1 MKYLDYSH
9 LESIN
14 LFLRHLNLGESTL
27 KGSIEAYSCKHTV
40 TDRKQ
45 SLSLEHEILDYLGQS
60 SDSDPPSPV
69 DYLAS
74 RSSRKTLIYLVLTLG
89 HMYPDY
95 DFSAVK
101 AHLFFREERWENFK
115 QIFDNYMFE
124 AEKEWALANG
134 GSSLLDCISKA
145 IGEIVKLSECEIY
158 SYNLDVEG
166 EPMERGA
173 LWSFNFFFYN
183 KKLKRV
189 VSFRCCCL
197 SNLAEEGFLAG
208 GALSLDDND
217 DVDIFD
223 DMDM

>member
-14 LFLRHLNLGESTL
+14 LFLRHLDLGESTL

-74 RSSRKTLIYLVLTLG
+74 RS
-89 HMYPDY
+89 
-95 DFSAVK
+95 SAVK

-173 LWSFNFFFYN
+173 F
-183 KKLKRV
+183 
-189 VSFRCCCL
+189 
-197 SNLAEEGFLAG
+197 NLAEEGFLAG
-208 GALSLDDND
+208 GALSLDNND